1 MFKYSD
7 DPNYDLGFT
16 AQDCKVYFIKDDYL
30 ASTLHVSR
38 KVEADIQNMYSVAG
52 VTADYLRKMCD
63 EALKMLEND
72 PKGET
77 LRQNMIAIFNQIR
90 YRTITPVDSLCL
102 LRMGCIFAFLE
113 MDNGT
118 TEPVDSQIA
127 WTDTKMRIAQS
138 SPEAYDFFFALG
150 YRQYTLILQSLRY
163 FEESGLF
170 QPAGGD
176 DNVLYPLRKRIDDV
190 YESIGQSCLLRAEGD
205 QTKAD
210 ALYNCSYFEYYYR
223 IEQYN
228 KWAAAQKK
236 ELESLKGR

>member
-1 MFKYSD
+1 MSYSTN
-7 DPNYDLGFT
+7 PNYDLGFT

-30 ASTLHVSR
+30 ASTLHTSR

-90 YRTITPVDSLCL
+90 YRTTTPVDSLCL

-118 TEPVDSQIA
+118 AEPVDSQIA
-127 WTDTKMRIAQS
+127 WTDAKMRIAQS
-138 SPEAYDFFFALG
+138 SPEAYDFFLRLG
-150 YRQYTLILQSLRY
+150 IVNT
-163 FEESGLF
+163 
-170 QPAGGD
+170 P
-176 DNVLYPLRKRIDDV
+176 
-190 YESIGQSCLLRAEGD
+190 
-205 QTKAD
+205 
-210 ALYNCSYFEYYYR
+210 SYFNLLDTLRSQDYFSQREEMIMSFTR
-223 IEQYN
+223 SVRE
-228 KWAAAQKK
+228 
-236 ELESLKGR
+236 